1 MKELLNSSGGS
12 AEVGNYIFEMVLIVG
27 LVHSG
32 YQKGSYPPDIP

>member
-12 AEVGNYIFEMVLIVG
+12 AEVGNYIFEMVLIVA

-32 YQKGSYPPDIP
+32 YQKGSYSPDIP